1 MRPPAHMI
9 TLTETREITPDVT
22 SACASAKAQA
32 TRAKDSHQKV
42 IPLECQPDLYLPP
55 PYEAAA
61 MGCPFQ
67 RKRQSKT
74 IRNSAWANQ
83 CGAVLRKAPEQA

>member
-1 MRPPAHMI
+1 MI
-9 TLTETREITPDVT
+9 RLTETREITPDVT

-42 IPLECQPDLYLPP
+42 IPLECQPDLDLPP

-61 MGCPFQ
+61 MGCPFP
-67 RKRQSKT
+67 T
-74 IRNSAWANQ
+74 E
-83 CGAVLRKAPEQA
+83 APIQNDPEFRVG